1 MQIEIFP
8 TAASQIIRQPWQ
20 PAPICQHLGEVW
32 ELRLLAEAYC
42 ILGPPNLIIS
52 DGLSFI
58 VDRLLRGDDND
69 TFVFVVDDSDSSD
82 VYIHER
88 LVEDLREGLELL
100 MVAINEDQRSRH
112 PRILQSSADHAKAT
126 CRRLAAQT

>member
-8 TAASQIIRQPWQ
+8 TAASQVIRQPWRAT
-20 PAPICQHLGEVW
+20 PTFWWIGEAW
-32 ELRLLAEAYC
+32 EWRLVAEAYS
-42 ILGPPNLIIS
+42 ILGAPNLIIS
-52 DGLSFI
+52 DGLSYL

-69 TFVFVVDDSDSSD
+69 TFVFVVDDTDSAD

-100 MVAINEDQRSRH
+100 MVAIIEDRRSPH
-112 PRILQSSADHAKAT
+112 PRILQSAVGHIRAT
-126 CRRLAAQT
+126 CRRLVALT